1 LPGSLGA
8 HNAEGLDIVRTEEVD
23 KGFAAQ
29 SSISLDT
36 SLKILYNIHVCEY
49 YNIKVRAMI
58 EESKIQL
65 FKHQADICK
74 TLADAKRLMILHEL
88 RDGEASVGQLVSSL
102 GLPQSNVSQH
112 LAILRERGIVTTRR
126 EGTTVYY
133 SLANPKIGEACDLV
147 REVLADQLSQNQALV
162 KSLGRKAR

>member
-1 LPGSLGA
+1 
-8 HNAEGLDIVRTEEVD
+8 
-23 KGFAAQ
+23 
-29 SSISLDT
+29 
-36 SLKILYNIHVCEY
+36 
-49 YNIKVRAMI
+49 MI

-74 TLADAKRLMILHEL
+74 TLADPKRLMILHEL
-88 RDGEASVGQLVSSL
+88 RDSEASVGQLVSSL

-126 EGTTVYY
+126 EGTTIYY
-133 SLANPKIGEACDLV
+133 SLANSKIGEACDLV

-162 KSLGRKAR
+162 KSLGRRGKRA